1 MTVYDDG
8 PIASP
13 VYDKF
18 IKNHFRGKCRQT
30 GTDSQIWLSMLV
42 AMMVQLPLPLPLL
55 DGRLINDGQRWD
67 NGVAVNQHRKPTS
80 RTATQAYPGMT
91 HATWHGHVARSI
103 Y

>member
-1 MTVYDDG
+1 MQTDRHRLADMAKYVSCNDGTVATA
-8 PIASP
+8 IA
-13 VYDKF
+13 
-18 IKNHFRGKCRQT
+18 IK
-30 GTDSQIWLSMLV
+30 
-42 AMMVQLPLPLPLL
+42 L

-67 NGVAVNQHRKPTS
+67 KGVAVNQHRKPTS